1 MKSDS
6 PGANTEKANVY
17 NPTNRYDDLFPV
29 RIPLEL
35 DKNPSIKDMQT
46 LQQENS
52 DMAIKRAWDWKKK
65 NLRDNDLRGYAR
77 LRKGFVGRLR

>member
-1 MKSDS
+1 MCEFAFDRNVAHGQNLINSLGPKPIMKSDS

-52 DMAIKRAWDWKKK
+52 DMAIKRA
-65 NLRDNDLRGYAR
+65 
-77 LRKGFVGRLR
+77 